1 MRMSEVYTMHVSE
14 KPVRRTRKQQPRGSK
29 LGKEYVKAVIE

>member
-1 MRMSEVYTMHVSE
+1 MSKVYALHISEVSPE

-29 LGKEYVKAVIE
+29 LGKE